1 MNEKLLDEFIETVL
15 SVENFFV
22 IIGGDSFENA
32 VIGSK
37 SSVFDEKLHGIDA
50 ITYLAEKLK
59 PIKDRILYVGSGNHD
74 FSRSMNT
81 NKISPSAV
89 LAFHLGVPFFRS
101 FGCVFLN
108 CRKNQYTIFTQ
119 HSGKKVENI
128 EWVHANVFFHEH
140 KHENYY
146 KRNITAEPNKYTKG
160 WIVRP
165 VYHLQGGSYLSWG
178 NNYASDK
185 MYRPSVNGSLIAELS
200 GIKNKWQV
208 NVFDNIDLFK
218 RVVGCTK

>member
-1 MNEKLLDEFIETVL
+1 MNEKLLDEFIDIVK
-15 SVENFFV
+15 SIDNFFV

-50 ITYLAEKLK
+50 ITYLTEKLL

-74 FSRSMNT
+74 FTRSMTT
-81 NKISPSAV
+81 NKIPPSAV
-89 LAFHLGVPFFRS
+89 LAYHLGVPFFRS
-101 FGCVFLN
+101 FGSVFLN

-128 EWVHANVFFHEH
+128 EWVQANIHIHEH
-140 KHENYY
+140 KHEHNF
-146 KRNITAEPNKYTKG
+146 KKNLVAEPNKYSKG

-165 VYHLQGGSYLSWG
+165 VFHLQGGSYLSWG

-185 MYRPSVNGSLIAELS
+185 MYRPNINGSLIAELS
-200 GIKNKWQV
+200 GNKWNV

-218 RVVGCTK
+218 RVVKCP